1 MFKDPPNVQK
11 GLYVNVYIAEA
22 NGNGVG
28 TENPEFV
35 PFINLQNI
43 VRSLFNIYYLHFK
56 NLNHCCLA

>member
-35 PFINLQNI
+35 HFINLQNI
-43 VRSLFNIYYLHFK
+43 VRFLFTI
-56 NLNHCCLA
+56 